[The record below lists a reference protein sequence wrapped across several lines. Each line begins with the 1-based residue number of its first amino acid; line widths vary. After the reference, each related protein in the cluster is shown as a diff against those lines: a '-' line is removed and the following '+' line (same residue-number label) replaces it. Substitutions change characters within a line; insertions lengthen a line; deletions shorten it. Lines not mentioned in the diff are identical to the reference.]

1 MIPADRFALPFVM
14 MGLHS
19 LSRRS
24 GATFLVAGG
33 LLLGSTAL
41 KGMGWFTAASPPAGL
56 VMVFAV
62 PGLLVTFAG
71 LLGLYPRLA
80 DRSPRLSHAGL
91 AATAVGGTG
100 LLVTIAWGMGGGAL
114 RAVLGEAVPATPP
127 EAVFVVLVATIALA
141 AGLFGVAGLR
151 TRVPSRRVGLLLLG
165 YAATYVALVV
175 AGVALAT
182 VPDWLYLG
190 IYGAQPVLLLTTGYH
205 LRRVPAP
212 TDRELPASE
221 PVAG

>member
-1 MIPADRFALPFVM
+1 MVGM
-14 MGLHS
+14 TS
-19 LSRRS
+19 LARRS
-24 GATFLVAGG
+24 GAAFLVAGG
-33 LLLGSTAL
+33 LLLGSTTL
-41 KGMGWFTAASPPAGL
+41 KGIGWFTTASPPAGL
-56 VMVFAV
+56 VMLFAV

-80 DRSPRLSHAGL
+80 DRSPRLSRAGL
-91 AATAVGGTG
+91 AATIIGGTG
-100 LLVTIAWGMGGGAL
+100 LLVTVAWGVVGGAL
-114 RAVLGEAVPATPP
+114 RAVFGEALPATPP
-127 EAVFVVLVATIALA
+127 EALFVALVATIALA

-175 AGVALAT
+175 AGIALAT

-190 IYGAQPVLLLTTGYH
+190 IYGAQPVVLVTTGYH
-205 LRRVPAP
+205 LRRASVP
-212 TDRELPASE
+212 TDRELPASG